1 MFKAIRIS
9 ILLLILTFVVL
20 STWLSAA
27 RSTDWNNTLYV
38 KVYPINADGSE
49 LTSRYIDNLQVRTFE
64 GIEAFVARETER
76 YGKSVSRPV
85 RMELGEIISEQPPS
99 LDGASSVLGVMFW
112 SLKMRWWVGSVTS
125 DQDAIEPDVSIFVR
139 YHQSKGVFVLEN
151 SVGMQKGMFG
161 IVNAY
166 TGRRHRGRNNVIIA
180 HEFFH
185 TLGASDK
192 YEMGSGQPHNPDG
205 LAEPDRSPIY
215 PQRYAEIMGGR
226 IALAENDAVIPQSLK
241 FALVGPITA
250 QEIGLDD

>member
-9 ILLLILTFVVL
+9 ILLLILIFVVL

-38 KVYPINADGSE
+38 KIYPINADGSE
-49 LTSRYIDNLQVRTFE
+49 LTSRYIDSLEVRNFE
-64 GIEAFVARETER
+64 GIESFVARETER
-76 YGKSVSRPV
+76 FGKSVSRPV
-85 RMELGEIISEQPPS
+85 RMELGEIIAEQPPS
-99 LDGASSVLGVMFW
+99 LDGASNVFDVMLW
-112 SLKMRWWVGSVTS
+112 SLKMRWWVGSVTN
-125 DQDAIEPDVSIFVR
+125 DQDVIEPDVSIFVR
-139 YHQSKGVFVLEN
+139 YHQAGDVFVLEN

-166 TGRRHRGRNNVIIA
+166 TGRRHQGRNNVIIA

-192 YEMGSGQPHNPDG
+192 YEMGSGQPRNPDG
-205 LAEPDRSPIY
+205 LAEPDRSPLF

-226 IALAENDAVIPQSLK
+226 IALAKNDAVIPQSLK
-241 FALVGPITA
+241 FVLVGPITA
-250 QEIGLDD
+250 QEVGLDD

>member
-9 ILLLILTFVVL
+9 ILLLILIFVLL

-38 KVYPINADGSE
+38 KVYPINADGSD

-64 GIEAFVARETER
+64 EIEAFVARETER
-76 YGKSVSRPV
+76 YGKGVSRPV
-85 RMELGEIISEQPPS
+85 RMELGEVISEQPPS
-99 LDGASSVLGVMFW
+99 LDGASNVLGVMLW
-112 SLKMRWWVGSVTS
+112 SLKMRWWVGNVTS

-139 YHQSKGVFVLEN
+139 YHQADGVFVLEN

-161 IVNAY
+161 VVNAY

-205 LAEPDRSPIY
+205 LAEPDRSPLY

-226 IALAENDAVIPQSLK
+226 IALTENDAVIPQSLK

-250 QEIGLDD
+250 GEIGLDD